1 MNTLIK
7 VYLGCRGKI
16 SSKGGKV
23 DYKFQNIYL
32 PFQENYAKVAAGGW
46 VDDTGEV

>member
-1 MNTLIK
+1 M
-7 VYLGCRGKI
+7 GEI
-16 SSKGGKV
+16 SSKGGRV
-23 DYKFQNIYL
+23 IIKFQNIYL